1 MKELI
6 CISCP
11 NGCHLKVDE
20 TTMTVKGNKCPRGVV
35 FAKQELTNP
44 IRTITSTV
52 RTIFPEFPVISVR
65 TTKDISK
72 AKIMPLMQ
80 LLNTIEINEKLAIN
94 SIVIQNVLDTGADIV
109 TTTSM
114 IEK

>member
-1 MKELI
+1 MKQLI

-11 NGCHLKVDE
+11 NGCHLSVDE
-20 TTMTVKGNKCPRGVV
+20 TTMEVEGNKCPRGIL

-44 IRTITSTV
+44 IRTVTSTV

-72 AKIMPLMQ
+72 AKIMPLMK
-80 LLNTIEINEKLAIN
+80 LLNTIVVNEKLAIN
-94 SIVIQNVLDTGADIV
+94 SIVIQNVLDTGADII
-109 TTTSM
+109 TTTNM